1 MNPGG
6 RRSVVLASLA
16 VLALVALTVALASG
30 GGEAQG
36 SSVSR
41 GPSGWLAARKYLE
54 ARGAEVTLWREPLDR
69 FSGDGVLVVAFP
81 WQHGKLLDAAELIE
95 AHLQRGGHV
104 VLAWSGASNNAWEM
118 VVLEELGLAPEEVR
132 EAPLNPFTWRKFV
145 REEWDLRP
153 SQGQQRQQGQQGQQE
168 KNTLPSLE
176 TLPSLGGGAIR
187 VWAPRHMPELPENP
201 EVLYRTPSG
210 RPAVV
215 CLKRHKGSLWLLP
228 VDALANA
235 RLSEAGNADLLE
247 TLLARLGR
255 TWTFD
260 EYHHG
265 LVAVEAEGEKAF
277 GRILDL
283 VLIHLAV
290 LYGLAVLTL
299 SRRFGPPWK
308 EPPVVTGSV
317 SSFLVGLGALHH
329 RMRHHAEAAR
339 RLLERTREL
348 APDLTLPDDLARRAD
363 TAGPRDLVEVA
374 RTVAQLRR
382 GTRSTP
388 SGDRT

>member
-1 MNPGG
+1 MNLGG
-6 RRSVVLASLA
+6 RKAVVLAVLA
-16 VLALVALTVALASG
+16 VLALVAVTVLAGG

-54 ARGAEVTLWREPLDR
+54 ARGAQVTLWREPLDR
-69 FSGDGVLVVAFP
+69 FSGNGVLVVAFP
-81 WQHGKLLDAAELIE
+81 WQHGRLLDAAELID
-95 AHLQRGGHV
+95 AHLQRGGDV
-104 VLAWSGASNNAWEM
+104 VLAWSGAANNAWEM

-132 EAPLNPFTWRKFV
+132 DAPLNPLAWRKFV
-145 REEWDLRP
+145 REEWELRP
-153 SQGQQRQQGQQGQQE
+153 E
-168 KNTLPSLE
+168 PA
-176 TLPSLGGGAIR
+176 GAAAPLR
-187 VWAPRHMPELPENP
+187 VWASRHMPELPENP

-215 CLKRHKGSLWLLP
+215 RLKRQQGSLWLLP
-228 VDALANA
+228 ADALANA
-235 RLSEAGNADLLE
+235 RLGEAGNADLLE

-265 LVAVEAEGEKAF
+265 LVAVEAEGEKSF

-283 VLIHLAV
+283 VLIHLAI

-299 SRRFGPPWK
+299 SRRFGPPWR

-348 APDLTLPDDLARRAD
+348 APDLALPDDLARRAE

-382 GTRSTP
+382 GTRPTP